1 MSEQVARFYQLYDE
15 DSRFERPSRAVEYI
29 TTIHIV
35 DTWLSQLP
43 PVSSILDS
51 GAGSGAYAIHYA
63 KQGHQVKAIDI
74 TPKHIQQIQA
84 KSLQL
89 ELNYSLQAEI
99 GNATTLSTIATESL
113 DMVLCLGPYYH
124 LTSAE
129 DRASCLSESMR
140 VLRPG
145 GILIVA
151 YINKY
156 SIVPM
161 LAVKEQGYLRS
172 SVIDKV
178 LQEGVFYDG
187 AEDSFWTDLYVT
199 SPEQMEQD
207 ILAANAQIVDH
218 AGADGVT
225 HTIDGS
231 IDHLEESMYQTWLDY
246 HLRTCRERSILGLS
260 THGIIVGRKSK

>member
-1 MSEQVARFYQLYDE
+1 MTDAVSQFYQSYNE
-15 DSRFERPSRAVEYI
+15 DSRFERPSRAVEYL
-29 TTIHIV
+29 TTLHMI

-43 PVSSILDS
+43 PASAILDS
-51 GAGSGAYAIHYA
+51 GAGSGVYALHYA
-63 KQGHQVKAIDI
+63 AQGHSVTAIDI
-74 TPKHIQQIQA
+74 TPKHIEQIQA
-84 KSLQL
+84 KIVQSKQVL
-89 ELNYSLQAEI
+89 SVQAEI
-99 GNATTLSTIATESL
+99 GNAIHLSNYADQSF

-140 VLRPG
+140 VLRSG

-156 SIVPM
+156 SIAPM
-161 LAVKEQGYLRS
+161 LAVKEQGYMRP
-172 SVIDKV
+172 SVIEKV

-187 AEDSFWTDLYVT
+187 EEDSFWTDLYVT

-207 ILAANAQIVDH
+207 LLSAQAEIVDH
-218 AGADGVT
+218 AGADGIT

-231 IDHLEESMYQTWLDY
+231 IDVMDKDTYNTWINY
-246 HLRTCRERSILGLS
+246 HFQTCRERSILGLS
-260 THGIIVGRKSK
+260 THGLIVGRKS

>member
-1 MSEQVARFYQLYDE
+1 MTDAVAQFYQSYNE
-15 DSRFERPSRAVEYI
+15 DSRFERPSRAVEYV
-29 TTIHIV
+29 TTIHII
-35 DTWLSQLP
+35 DTWLSHLP
-43 PVSSILDS
+43 PASSILDS
-51 GAGSGAYAIHYA
+51 GAGSGVYALHYA
-63 KQGHQVKAIDI
+63 TQGHFVTAIDI
-74 TPKHIQQIQA
+74 TPKHIEQIQA
-84 KSLQL
+84 KIIQSKQVL
-89 ELNYSLQAEI
+89 SVQAEV
-99 GNATTLSTIATESL
+99 GNAVHLSHYADQSF

-161 LAVKEQGYLRS
+161 LAVKEPSYMRS
-172 SVIDKV
+172 SVIEKV

-187 AEDSFWTDLYVT
+187 EADSFWTDLYVT
-199 SPEQMEQD
+199 SPEQMEND
-207 ILAANAQIVDH
+207 LLSAQAEIVDH
-218 AGADGVT
+218 AGADGIT

-231 IDHLEESMYQTWLDY
+231 IDAMDEDRYTTWINY
-246 HLRTCRERSILGLS
+246 HFQTCRERSILGLS
-260 THGIIVGRKSK
+260 THGLIVGRKS

>member
-1 MSEQVARFYQLYDE
+1 MTDAVAQFYQSYNE
-15 DSRFERPSRAVEYI
+15 DSRFERPSRAVEYV
-29 TTIHIV
+29 TTIHII
-35 DTWLSQLP
+35 DTWLSHLP
-43 PVSSILDS
+43 PASSILDS
-51 GAGSGAYAIHYA
+51 GAGSGVYALHYA
-63 KQGHQVKAIDI
+63 TQGHFVTAIDI
-74 TPKHIQQIQA
+74 TPKHIEQIQA
-84 KSLQL
+84 KIIQSKQVL
-89 ELNYSLQAEI
+89 SVQAEV
-99 GNATTLSTIATESL
+99 GNAVHLSHYADQSF

-161 LAVKEQGYLRS
+161 LAVKEPSYMRS
-172 SVIDKV
+172 SVIEKV

-187 AEDSFWTDLYVT
+187 EADSFWTDLYVT
-199 SPEQMEQD
+199 SPEQMEHD
-207 ILAANAQIVDH
+207 LLSAQAEIVDH
-218 AGADGVT
+218 AGADGIT

-231 IDHLEESMYQTWLDY
+231 IDAMDEDRYTTWINY
-246 HLRTCRERSILGLS
+246 HFQTCRERSILGLS
-260 THGIIVGRKSK
+260 THGLIVGRKS

>member
-1 MSEQVARFYQLYDE
+1 MTDAVAQFYQSYNE
-15 DSRFERPSRAVEYI
+15 DSRFERPSRAVEYV
-29 TTIHIV
+29 TTIHMI
-35 DTWLSQLP
+35 DTWLSHLP
-43 PVSSILDS
+43 PASSILDS
-51 GAGSGAYAIHYA
+51 GAGSGVYALHYA
-63 KQGHQVKAIDI
+63 TQGHFVTAIDI
-74 TPKHIQQIQA
+74 TPKHIEQIQA
-84 KSLQL
+84 KIMQSKQVL
-89 ELNYSLQAEI
+89 SVQAEV
-99 GNATTLSTIATESL
+99 GNAVHLSHYADQSF

-161 LAVKEQGYLRS
+161 LAVKEPSYMRS
-172 SVIDKV
+172 SVIEKV

-187 AEDSFWTDLYVT
+187 EADSFWTDLYVT
-199 SPEQMEQD
+199 SPEQMEND
-207 ILAANAQIVDH
+207 LLSAQAEIVDH
-218 AGADGVT
+218 AGADGIT

-231 IDHLEESMYQTWLDY
+231 IDAMDEDRYTTWINY
-246 HLRTCRERSILGLS
+246 HFQTCRERSILGLS
-260 THGIIVGRKSK
+260 THGLIVGRKS